1 MRKASEYVLPLFGL
15 CLWWS
20 FCTGQAIRA
29 AEFTQDFRGRPYDVR
44 YFRPVGSHTRRAIR
58 ADSWG
63 LRISPVDAE
72 SKLPVGLASR
82 LGVRGDFEI
91 TMAFEILRLNKP
103 TSGNGAGVSIYISA
117 ASLSREGATLGR
129 FLRPSGEQVF
139 LCHRAFTPPGEE
151 RKHEGKRPP
160 TSALSGSLR
169 LVRTGT
175 TLSYQVAEGGRSTF
189 QELYQTEWRGEDLD
203 TVRFAVDNGGSPTL
217 VDVRIKAVSIR
228 ADDFGSARPA
238 PQPFRWSTG
247 MTVGLMAI
255 LLAVAGPWLWL
266 RWRREHR

>member
-1 MRKASEYVLPLFGL
+1 MRKLSQYVLPLFGL
-15 CLWWS
+15 CLWWALRAS
-20 FCTGQAIRA
+20 QAA
-29 AEFTQDFRGRPYDVR
+29 HAEEFTQNFQGRSYDVR
-44 YFRPVGSHTRRAIR
+44 YFRPVGSNTRRALR

-72 SKLPVGLASR
+72 SKLPVGLVSR

-103 TSGNGAGVSIYISA
+103 AGGNGAGVSIYISA
-117 ASLSREGATLGR
+117 ASLSQEGATLGR
-129 FLRPSGEQVF
+129 FLRSSGEQVF

-151 RKHEGKRPP
+151 RKHEGRRSP
-160 TSALSGSLR
+160 TTAQSGSLR

-175 TLSYQVAEGGRSTF
+175 ILSYQVAEGGRATF

-203 TVRFAVDNGGSPTL
+203 TIRFAAENGGSPTM

-228 ADDFGSARPA
+228 ADDFGQARPV
-238 PQPFRWSTG
+238 PQPLRWSTG
-247 MTVGLMAI
+247 MTTGLMVL
-255 LLAVAGPWLWL
+255 LLAVGGSWLWL